1 MQKTHFFFFAFF
13 FVSGLSL
20 AHAQSDDCTRLLSE
34 AANFEKNKQYDSA
47 LKKYLSAKEEC
58 GATISD
64 SVNRQVLA
72 VFEKIEQQ
80 RQEAEIAKRR
90 AEANATRARIAER
103 RTLAEKEKAE
113 RSSEAN
119 RLAALALSKIK
130 TNPTLG
136 RHLAAMAWEM
146 SLDSNGRHC
155 TEPGVIS
162 VMHSIASDADAWMYQ
177 PLKGHSGRIN
187 DIAFS
192 PDGQF
197 IATASDDKTLRLWNL
212 KGQVL
217 DTLYGHSQAVN
228 RVVFSPD
235 GQLLLSTGYDST
247 ARIWS
252 RSGSLI
258 RTLYA
263 RPHFYS
269 AVFSPDGRR
278 ILTTSNDSTA
288 VIWSVISGDTIA
300 KINSSA
306 GANKHFGEAVFSPK
320 GDYVM
325 LSSSYPRFVVILD
338 TLGIVRDTLAG
349 SRLTGPVWFLSGGTS
364 ILYSVGKELYFK
376 KIGGAIYDTTRSD
389 KNTNLSIFAVDTSRN
404 RYYTFDYNSSRMLVF
419 ERQYFFEGE
428 DKIAK
433 ISDRVVETVF
443 DRASLAMDGKIIVCY
458 SYNNNIQFINIDG
471 DLDAEYA
478 IPAFKKISSPD
489 GRYVL
494 TTASGNDALLWRKN
508 MLPKWSMTS
517 EQFGNQAAPVFSP
530 DGQKIFLRS
539 RVGSTAR
546 LLDAD
551 LKLIRE
557 VKAPFAFLSE
567 SDCQFSQKG
576 DFFAARCTDN
586 SIRLW
591 EPDGKLRVE
600 LRDSTLKIN
609 ALAISPLGD
618 RILAS
623 DNYGNATLWDNFGNK
638 IGDIKTS
645 TSQPNTATPNPSP
658 LYRTRSSFAPN
669 GQYFCIHG
677 DTSVMLWDNN
687 ARPVATLHG
696 LFRTLKFSPNGHYF
710 IAGGSDYTTGIQSQ
724 ALFNDKGKEIFS
736 SKSAATSTQ
745 FSPDSKWCAMLESGK
760 NGSVVVRSL
769 KDGQVKR
776 RISDLPG
783 WINRFVFS
791 PDGEHIY
798 ISYASGQNEV
808 TQKFDFNGNKLGS
821 FNGSISLD
829 PEKCFLPGKGIIAFK
844 TLQNRQVSYFQ
855 ILDSDGKLIQTLEG
869 LNAMKGVEYTTD
881 GRFRLSVG
889 ERNKII
895 VWDQNGKAL
904 RTIQCEMRDI
914 NRAYFSPDGRYIVA
928 NSNYASHEIWE
939 NPESY
944 LAKSKVLSI
953 ADLVKA
959 GAGIEPD
966 SVLKYGDA
974 EVLEEVAEYY
984 FSDRNDFENAGRF
997 YEKLLKQKRSP
1008 QGLQQLYEISLK
1020 TGQPFDLQRFQ
1031 ESADPAE
1038 LTDHADFLFN
1048 RKFWTEARELY
1059 EKASGIEVS
1068 AHRLIQLKNIADT
1081 LRQPFDLIRFEQLAG
1096 KPEQLGVVGDYFYN
1110 AKDWSQ
1116 ARKMYEMA
1124 AQMQPIARYLLP
1136 LQQIGEQPGQPPLDF
1151 NRLLNAEKY
1160 YELEQYAYYFL
1171 HARQWEKAQILFEKA
1186 NNTQPSSRYLNQLQT
1201 IADSLGQPFD
1211 FDRFIQIKN
1220 AEDINNSADFFYNRR
1235 EWDKAR
1241 RLYDKAAEMN
1251 PVENAYIFAR
1261 RVDLAFKTGASI
1273 DIEKATQSA
1282 SRSFLRS
1289 AVTEMLYF
1297 AQDTFQSLKE
1307 QFMFLDVLQQL
1318 EKKLFLVDTT
1328 YATRRQIAVGYNGIA
1343 WISLFAPGESR
1354 AKLVERATLRGLEL
1368 LPDEKAPENKV
1379 LKTNMPTALVLQGR
1393 FEEAWRDWYEPLK
1406 NQEYGRNN
1414 YATFRDVFLGDIK
1427 RLETEG
1433 VKHADFKKVKERLET
1448 GGGG

>member
-1 MQKTHFFFFAFF
+1 MQKTYIFFLLFFFI
-13 FVSGLSL
+13 SGLSWTY
-20 AHAQSDDCTRLLSE
+20 AQSDDCTRLLRE
-34 AANFEKNKQYDSA
+34 AANFEKHKQYDSA

-72 VFEKIEQQ
+72 VFKKIEQQ
-80 RQEAEIAKRR
+80 RQEAEMAKRQ
-90 AEANATRARIAER
+90 AEANATRARNAER

-197 IATASDDKTLRLWNL
+197 IATASNDGTLRLWNL
-212 KGQVL
+212 EGQVL

-235 GQLLLSTGYDST
+235 GQLLLSIGYDST

-258 RTLYA
+258 RTLHA
-263 RPHFYS
+263 RPHFHS

-288 VIWSVISGDTIA
+288 VVWNAISGDTIITLQRSR
-300 KINSSA
+300 KNLRIN
-306 GANKHFGEAVFSPK
+306 EAVFSPK

-325 LSSSYPRFVVILD
+325 LSSNYPRFTIIID
-338 TLGIVRDTLAG
+338 TLGVVRDTLAG
-349 SRLTGPVWFLSGGTS
+349 SRLAGPVWFLSGGAS
-364 ILYSVGKELYFK
+364 ILYSVGKELYLK
-376 KIGGAIYDTTRSD
+376 EIGGAVYDTIRSD
-389 KNTNLSIFAVDTSRN
+389 KSTNLYLFAVDTSRN

-419 ERQYFFEGE
+419 EKQVFSEE
-428 DKIAK
+428 KDKVAK
-433 ISDRVVETVF
+433 ISDRVVEAIF
-443 DRASLAMDGKIIVCY
+443 DRVSLAMDGKTIVCNNY
-458 SYNNNIQFINIDG
+458 SSNIQFLNIEG
-471 DLDAEYA
+471 DISAEYA
-478 IPAFKKISSPD
+478 IPALKTISSPD
-489 GRYVL
+489 SRYVL
-494 TTASGNDALLWRKN
+494 TTTSGNDALLWRKN
-508 MLPKWSMTS
+508 MLPKWSAIS
-517 EQFGNQAAPVFSP
+517 EQFRNQAPPVFSP
-530 DGQKIFLRS
+530 DGQKIVLRS
-539 RVGSTAR
+539 RVGGVAR

-551 LKLIRE
+551 LKTIKE
-557 VKAPFAFLSE
+557 IKAPFAIQSE
-567 SDCQFSQKG
+567 SDCQFSQRG

-591 EPDGKLRVE
+591 EPDGKLRIE

-623 DNYGNATLWDNFGNK
+623 DNYGNAVLWDDSGNK
-638 IGDIKTS
+638 IGQIKTVPDLPNNA
-645 TSQPNTATPNPSP
+645 TSNPLS
-658 LYRTRSSFAPN
+658 LHRTKSSFAPN

-677 DTSVMLWDNN
+677 DTSATLWDNN

-710 IAGGSDYTTGIQSQ
+710 IAGGYDYTGIQSQ
-724 ALFNDKGKEIFS
+724 ALFNDKGKEILS
-736 SKSAATSTQ
+736 SNSTPTVTQ
-745 FSPDSKWCAMLESGK
+745 FSPDSKWCAIFES
-760 NGSVVVRSL
+760 GSVVVRSL

-776 RISDLPG
+776 RIGDLPG

-791 PDGEHIY
+791 PDGAHIY
-798 ISYASGQNEV
+798 ISYESGQNEV

-821 FNGSISLD
+821 FNGSISSD

-855 ILDSDGKLIQTLEG
+855 ILDWDGKLIQTLEG
-869 LNAMKGVEYTTD
+869 LNTMRGVEYSAD

-895 VWDQNGKAL
+895 VWDQNGNAL
-904 RTIQCEMRDI
+904 RTIQCEMREI

-928 NSNYASHEIWE
+928 SSNYASHEIWE

-1008 QGLQQLYEISLK
+1008 RGLQQLYEISLK
-1020 TGQPFDLQRFQ
+1020 TGRPFDLQRFQ

-1038 LTDHADFLFN
+1038 LTGHADFLFN
-1048 RKFWTEARELY
+1048 RKFWAEARELY

-1081 LRQPFDLIRFEQLAG
+1081 LHQPFDLTSFDQLAD
-1096 KPEQLGVVGDYFYN
+1096 KPEQLGLAGDYFYN
-1110 AKDWSQ
+1110 AKEWSQ
-1116 ARKMYEMA
+1116 ARRMYEMA
-1124 AQMQPIARYLLP
+1124 AQQQPTARYLLP

-1160 YELEQYAYYFL
+1160 YEVEQYAYYFL
-1171 HARQWEKAQILFEKA
+1171 HARQWKKAQILFEKVYSI
-1186 NNTQPSSRYLNQLQT
+1186 QPYSRYLNQLQT
-1201 IADSLGQPFD
+1201 ISDSLGEAFD
-1211 FDRFIQIKN
+1211 FNRFLQTKK
-1220 AEDINNSADFFYNRR
+1220 AEELNNSADFFYNRR

-1261 RVDLAFKTGASI
+1261 RVDIAFKTGTLM
-1273 DIEKATQSA
+1273 DMEKATQSA

-1328 YATRRQIAVGYNGIA
+1328 YATRRQIAVGYNSIA
-1343 WISLFAPGESR
+1343 WISLFAQGENR
-1354 AKLVERATLRGLEL
+1354 AKLVELATRRGLEL

-1406 NQEYGRNN
+1406 DQEYGRNN
-1414 YATFRDVFLGDIK
+1414 YATFRDVFIGDIK
-1427 RLETEG
+1427 RLQAAG
-1433 VKHADFKKVKERLET
+1433 VTHDDLKEAKKRLET